1 MSQAALNQ
9 TVSQLT
15 SHGSGPI
22 PAQAGVGL
30 RAQHHRDVLDGSPE
44 IAWFEAHTENYFA
57 DGGAHVR
64 ALSAIRER
72 YPLSLHGVGLS
83 LGSSD
88 PLDLEHLKLVRRA
101 LQRFEP
107 AMVSE
112 HLSWSSVEGRFAND
126 LLPLPY
132 TEEALRT
139 VSEHVAQAQDFLGR
153 QILIENVS
161 SYLRFSCS
169 TMSEWEFLAGVAA
182 ESGCGILLD
191 LNNIYVAA
199 CNHGFDPHAYLQGI
213 DPQRVKEL
221 HLAGHSRQSIGGREL
236 LIDTHGSPVCEAV
249 WDLYRTALDLFGAR
263 PTLIEWDT
271 DIPAQVLLT
280 EAGKA
285 QAIAAQAAQ
294 AAAPAIAAHAA
305 HVAAPAATTE
315 EGRVI
320 AA

>member
-1 MSQAALNQ
+1 MPAA
-9 TVSQLT
+9 V
-15 SHGSGPI
+15 GI
-22 PAQAGVGL
+22 GL
-30 RAQHHRDVLDGSPE
+30 RAQHHWEVLNGVPQ

-57 DGGAHVR
+57 DGGAHTR

-72 YPLSLHGVGLS
+72 YALSLHGVGLS

-88 PLDLEHLKLVRRA
+88 AIDLEHLQRVRRA
-101 LQRFEP
+101 LRRFEP
-107 AMVSE
+107 FLVSE

-161 SYLRFSCS
+161 SYLEFGCS
-169 TMSEWEFLAGVAA
+169 TLSEWDFIAGVAA

-199 CNHGFDPHAYLQGI
+199 CNHGFDPQHYLRRL
-213 DPQRVKEL
+213 DPERIQEL
-221 HLAGHSRQSIGGREL
+221 HLAGHTRQVIGGREL
-236 LIDTHGSPVCEAV
+236 LIDTHGSPVCAAV
-249 WDLYRTALDLFGAR
+249 WDLYRSALERFGAR

-271 DIPAQVLLT
+271 DIPALEVLLD
-280 EAGKA
+280 EAAKA
-285 QAIAAQAAQ
+285 R
-294 AAAPAIAAHAA
+294 AIAAHAA
-305 HVAAPAATTE
+305 TEAA
-315 EGRVI
+315 RVI